1 MLTLVNLCC
10 NQYPK
15 TLETRPS
22 FHNHPP
28 NTLRSRNSLK
38 KKKKK
43 NLLVWHSFIWQRP
56 EYEAGTL
63 TIIRSKNKIS
73 YIITRTRPTSFCLKV
88 IEREIIAR
96 SSTNPST
103 SFCNCGILAIFEA
116 ALKRY
121 DKLSIIDKSHG
132 MRLVWPQ

>member
-43 NLLVWHSFIWQRP
+43 IYLF
-56 EYEAGTL
+56 
-63 TIIRSKNKIS
+63 
-73 YIITRTRPTSFCLKV
+73 
-88 IEREIIAR
+88 
-96 SSTNPST
+96 
-103 SFCNCGILAIFEA
+103 GIVLFGKDQNT
-116 ALKRY
+116 KRV
-121 DKLSIIDKSHG
+121 L
-132 MRLVWPQ
+132 